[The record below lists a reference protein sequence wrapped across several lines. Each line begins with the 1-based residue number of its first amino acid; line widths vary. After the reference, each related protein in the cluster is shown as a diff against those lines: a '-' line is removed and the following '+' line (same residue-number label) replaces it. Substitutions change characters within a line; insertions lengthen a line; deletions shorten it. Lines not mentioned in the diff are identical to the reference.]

1 MSRIEQVFHYSD
13 SIAQPLWRVAD
24 MFSSRF
30 RFLRTG
36 LAALAMFSLEPLALS
51 QENQAEV
58 EPSVQR
64 EIMDLTR
71 QGLEAAKRKDSTFKQ
86 RTLTDDALDVG
97 EFGIWDKDRSAA
109 SIASLEKHPNVEL
122 KDFSLSD
129 YRFRKACDDVVV
141 VAYRADLTS
150 VSVSNG
156 QQTLV
161 VQYISAVWVRRGN
174 TWRRLLS
181 QHTTAPPQS

>member
-1 MSRIEQVFHYSD
+1 
-13 SIAQPLWRVAD
+13 

-36 LAALAMFSLEPLALS
+36 LTALVMFSFQPLAQA
-51 QENQAEV
+51 QENQAKV

-97 EFGIWDKDRSAA
+97 EFGIWDKERSAA

-129 YRFRKACDDVVV
+129 YRFRKACDDAVV

-156 QQTLV
+156 QQTSI

-181 QHTTAPPQS
+181 QHTTAPPIPK

>member
-1 MSRIEQVFHYSD
+1 MRTARRYAVWARSQWPLLRLRRIRHRLNR
-13 SIAQPLWRVAD
+13 P
-24 MFSSRF
+24 FS
-30 RFLRTG
+30 G
-36 LAALAMFSLEPLALS
+36 
-51 QENQAEV
+51 
-58 EPSVQR
+58 

-86 RTLTDDALDVG
+86 RTLADDALDVG
-97 EFGIWDKDRSAA
+97 EFGIWGKERSAA
-109 SIASLEKHPNVEL
+109 SLASLEKHPNVEL

-156 QQTLV
+156 QQTSV
-161 VQYISAVWVRRGN
+161 VQYISAVWVRRGK

>member
-1 MSRIEQVFHYSD
+1 MSLSSF
-13 SIAQPLWRVAD
+13 RV
-24 MFSSRF
+24 
-30 RFLRTG
+30 LRTG
-36 LAALAMFSLEPLALS
+36 LAALAMFSLAPFAHS
-51 QENQAEV
+51 QESQAEV

-86 RTLTDDALDVG
+86 HTLTDDALDVG
-97 EFGIWDKDRSAA
+97 EFGIWDKERSAA

-156 QQTLV
+156 QQTSV

-174 TWRRLLS
+174 SWRRLLC
-181 QHTTAPPQS
+181 QHTTASPKS

>member
-1 MSRIEQVFHYSD
+1 MQSAEKPSLYDRLGGVYMCIFLTTIV
-13 SIAQPLWRVAD
+13 
-24 MFSSRF
+24 MFTF
-30 RFLRTG
+30 
-36 LAALAMFSLEPLALS
+36 EPLAQA

-71 QGLEAAKRKDSTFKQ
+71 QGLEAAKRKDSTFKR
-86 RTLTDDALDVG
+86 RTLTDDTLDVG
-97 EFGIWDKDRSAA
+97 EFGIWDKERSAA

-122 KDFSLSD
+122 KEFSLSD
-129 YRFRKACDDVVV
+129 YRFRKASDDVVV
-141 VAYRADLTS
+141 VAYKADLTS

-156 QQTLV
+156 QQTSA

-174 TWRRLLS
+174 PWRRLLS
-181 QHTTAPPQS
+181 QHTTAPPKAM